1 MQGGIGG
8 QRHRRRSVVCRVSV
22 RSSHQIRPAY
32 PRHARR
38 TAPPQPQLGPKGKK
52 PGTVKTRVLGTSSHT
67 IRSVRKTL
75 ADTFSNSSNRI
86 DRLSDNANL
95 GCTSVLSFRLDKQRG
110 FVNGALAEVRE
121 SLDGN
126 AVFTARLVGTGNM
139 VLVHPMKDADGGQFL
154 PCCYGYATTIRR
166 AQGADMYHGCV
177 YFNQKKRAAARG
189 YGYVLLF

>member
-1 MQGGIGG
+1 MVQ
-8 QRHRRRSVVCRVSV
+8 
-22 RSSHQIRPAY
+22 
-32 PRHARR
+32 
-38 TAPPQPQLGPKGKK
+38 
-52 PGTVKTRVLGTSSHT
+52 
-67 IRSVRKTL
+67 
-75 ADTFSNSSNRI
+75 
-86 DRLSDNANL
+86 
-95 GCTSVLSFRLDKQRG
+95 
-110 FVNGALAEVRE
+110 E